1 MTWENNN
8 LLATYL
14 KRKLTTRCEGAE
26 HMAVDTQRPW
36 RLIIGD
42 QQLSGVAGATRIV
55 ENPALGEPLAEV
67 VEGDAHDVNRAVQS
81 ASAAYHHGPWARFSG
96 WERARHLRKV
106 AEGMRKHLQE
116 LIRLEVANSGK
127 PLRETES
134 SVARAAACFD
144 YYADLAGR
152 LYGETIPM
160 PVRSLLDYTLREPF
174 GVCGLIAPWNNPLLL
189 AAWKVAPALAAGNT
203 VVLKP
208 ASLTPLTTLRM
219 AEIALESDLPPGV
232 LNVVTGAAT
241 GPALVEHPQVRKIS
255 FTGSTHSGRLV
266 MRQASETLKSVS
278 LELGGKSPNIVF
290 ADANL
295 ERAVQGAIEGMFVN
309 AGQSCTARSRLFV
322 EQSIAEAFTARLID
336 AITRLC
342 VGDPMDSATEVGP
355 LIGESHRQQVLS
367 YIQLGQDEGAQIS
380 VGGMTID
387 DLPGYYVQPTLLSHV
402 SNRMRVAQEEIFG
415 PVLTLMPFGTEE
427 EVIELANESIY
438 GLGAT
443 VWTSNIGRALRLAA
457 RLHAGNIS
465 INYPKV
471 NPQEAP
477 FGGYNQS
484 GLGRELGP
492 HALDLYTQ
500 IKNVLIDINI

>member
-1 MTWENNN
+1 
-8 LLATYL
+8 
-14 KRKLTTRCEGAE
+14 
-26 HMAVDTQRPW
+26 MAGTEMQRRW
-36 RLIIGD
+36 GLIIGD
-42 QQLSGVAGATRIV
+42 QSLPGQAGATRTV
-55 ENPALGEPLAEV
+55 ENPAKGEPLAEV
-67 VEGDAHDVNRAVQS
+67 VEGDAADVERAVQS
-81 ASAAYHHGPWARFSG
+81 AYAAYQQGAWRRFSG
-96 WERARHLRKV
+96 WERARYLRKV

-116 LIRLEVANSGK
+116 LIELEVANSGK

-134 SVARAAACFD
+134 SVSRAAACFD

-160 PVRSLLDYTLREPF
+160 ADPALLDYTLREPF

-203 VVLKP
+203 VILKP
-208 ASLTPLTTLRM
+208 ASLTPLTALRLG
-219 AEIALESDLPPGV
+219 EIARESGLPPGV
-232 LNVVTGAAT
+232 LNVITGAAA
-241 GPALVEHPQVRKIS
+241 GPVLVSHPQVRKIS
-255 FTGSTHSGRLV
+255 FTGSTETGRLV
-266 MRQASETLKSVS
+266 VRQASETLKSVS

-295 ERAVQGAIEGMFVN
+295 ERAVQGAVEGMFVN

-322 EQSIAEAFTARLID
+322 EHSIAEEFTTRLID
-336 AITRLC
+336 AVARLR
-342 VGDPMDSATEVGP
+342 VGDPANRVTEVGP
-355 LIGESHRQQVLS
+355 LISKEQRQRVLS
-367 YIQLGQDEGAQIS
+367 YVHLGQEEGACVS
-380 VGGMTID
+380 VGGMAID
-387 DLPGYYVQPTLLSHV
+387 DLPGYYIQPTLLSNV
-402 SNRMRVAQEEIFG
+402 TNSMRVAQEEIFG
-415 PVLTLMPFGTEE
+415 PVLALMQFRTEE
-427 EVIELANESIY
+427 EVVALANATIY

-443 VWTSNIGRALRLAA
+443 VWTSNIGRAHRLAA
-457 RLHAGNIS
+457 QLHAGNIS

-500 IKNVLIDINI
+500 IKNVLIDTSI